1 MSSKAREQFIN
12 KLKNSIEDDNEDIIG
27 EGYYEWK
34 IDDWKGLR
42 IFQVSPTFTI
52 GDYKWRMALLPTGY
66 TDGHDEFVSLYLG
79 NYDVENDESLNIY
92 SNYVFVIRNYT
103 DYSCFKYEKT
113 TNTVL
118 FDINHSEHHFPKFIR
133 KNNLSTIIKKTN
145 KPIMEDNKVVIGV
158 YVRIYY
164 ENN

>member
-1 MSSKAREQFIN
+1 MFLDICIIIIIKIFLFFYIIIIII
-12 KLKNSIEDDNEDIIG
+12 KIFLFFNSVILII
-27 EGYYEWK
+27 W
-34 IDDWKGLR
+34 
-42 IFQVSPTFTI
+42 
-52 GDYKWRMALLPTGY
+52 
-66 TDGHDEFVSLYLG
+66 
-79 NYDVENDESLNIY
+79 NIL
-92 SNYVFVIRNYT
+92 
-103 DYSCFKYEKT
+103 ET